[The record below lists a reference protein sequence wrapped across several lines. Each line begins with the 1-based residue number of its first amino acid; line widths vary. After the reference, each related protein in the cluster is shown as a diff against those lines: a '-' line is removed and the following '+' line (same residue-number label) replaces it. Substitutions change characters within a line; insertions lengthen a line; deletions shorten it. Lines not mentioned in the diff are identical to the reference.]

1 MQRKKML
8 IAVLAIALLV
18 GVVSAATISYFG
30 QIKVTTTVSQAV
42 LVDGKSYVDMPIEE
56 MATVAGGESFC
67 RPHWLT
73 SQTSVPVNLQ
83 FETTILPDATGVTV
97 SYLKSTGY
105 KDTVKTLAYGTT
117 VYYPIDVIVED
128 IGSEIQWTF
137 DFFAYNTTSMQGD
150 GKFAGCVIVS
160 LDGITPDFQIH
171 NNDGTCSAFLWG
183 TWLYSP
189 YDKTGG
195 GWHGW
200 HTSEVA
206 WSTEVEDIEGIDATG
221 NMYYVDNSEGKLVIT
236 IDKTKLNATFGWA
249 VYASQFH
256 FYAPNNGYSVY
267 PEGFDW
273 ANIPFKSAMILE
285 PITSPFT
292 LYSGESL
299 DFYICYKFD
308 LLIEAGTYYIYT
320 TVKPYP

>member
-1 MQRKKML
+1 MQRKKMALVALAL
-8 IAVLAIALLV
+8 ILCV
-18 GVVSAATISYFG
+18 GIVSAAVLPYFG
-30 QIKVTTTVSQAV
+30 RIVTTVDVKQAV
-42 LVDGKSYVDMPIEE
+42 LLDGQDYTTMPITETP
-56 MATVAGGESFC
+56 TVAGGESFC

-73 SQTSVPVNLQ
+73 SQTSVPVQLQ

-137 DFFAYNTTSMQGD
+137 DFFAYNTTSMQGG

-171 NNDGTCSAFLWG
+171 NNDGICSAYGWG

-200 HTSEVA
+200 HTSEAA
-206 WSTEVEDIEGIDATG
+206 WSTKVEDIGGIDATG
-221 NMYYVDNSEGKLVIT
+221 NIYYVDNPEGKLVIT

-273 ANIPFKSAMILE
+273 ANIPFKSATILE

-292 LYSGESL
+292 LYSGERL
-299 DFYICYKFD
+299 DFYICYKFAVD
-308 LLIEAGTYYIYT
+308 IYPYIYTITT
-320 TVKPYP
+320 TVKPA